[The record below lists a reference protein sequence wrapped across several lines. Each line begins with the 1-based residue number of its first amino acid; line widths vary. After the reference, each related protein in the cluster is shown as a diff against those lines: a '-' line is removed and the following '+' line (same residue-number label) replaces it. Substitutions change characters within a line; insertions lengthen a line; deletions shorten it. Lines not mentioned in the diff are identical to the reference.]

1 MRAANPTFDYEYS
14 PSIHST
20 SVRNRDPF
28 HYVPPPLESENT
40 MHPPKSKKRNT
51 IQRYLTPPPTSGSNN
66 ANVSQV
72 QPTQFHPTL
81 DDHWKKQYREIVY
94 EYIARWWY
102 HVDIPFNVARS
113 PYYQPMWDAIIAC
126 GRGFKGPSMHDLRG
140 SLLHKQVASIEE

>member
-1 MRAANPTFDYEYS
+1 MRTLHH
-14 PSIHST
+14 IHST

-40 MHPPKSKKRNT
+40 MHPPKCKQRNT
-51 IQRYLTPPPTSGSNN
+51 IQSYCIPLPTYGSDNV
-66 ANVSQV
+66 NVSQV
-72 QPTQFHPTL
+72 QPTRFQPTL
-81 DDHWKKQYREIVY
+81 DEYWKKQYREIAY

-102 HVDIPFNVARS
+102 HVDIPFNVACS

-140 SLLHKQVASIEE
+140 SLLHKEVASIKEYLTDFKV